1 MKQERSIE
9 LKTTSFQQNLEEVN
23 NLDKYDHNLIP
34 FTLIFNNN
42 HQFIGCYDEE
52 RLIFEKERFHPGFS
66 QIFLE
71 LSYKIVKFI
80 GYEACDF
87 EFFLQ
92 NGYIK
97 QVPISDISQ
106 VCSECGKLKK
116 MHSMS
121 LVGKVDIVN
130 EGSFCIH
137 MFTKKFLSEQQK
149 YNYSEKLDTHIF
161 QFIKT
166 FSASIPNIDH
176 FLNYIQQKYERN

>member
-9 LKTTSFQQNLEEVN
+9 LKNTSFQEHLGEVDNLN
-23 NLDKYDHNLIP
+23 NNNPNLFP
-34 FTLIFNNN
+34 FALIFNNN

-66 QIFLE
+66 QIYLE
-71 LSYKIVKFI
+71 LSYKILKFI

-97 QVPISDISQ
+97 QEPISDIAH

-116 MHSMS
+116 LHSMS

-137 MFTKKFLSEQQK
+137 MFIKKILLDQQK

-166 FSASIPNIDH
+166 FSASIANIDH
-176 FLNYIQQKYERN
+176 LLDFIQQKYEHN